1 MSGPGF
7 TRPDLCSIRAA
18 TGQAES
24 AERSP
29 ACTAPATPLVRDD
42 LLAAL
47 ARDVACTPPGR
58 RPARFWVPGTARGI
72 ATRAPHSWR
81 GQRTEAGR

>member
-7 TRPDLCSIRAA
+7 TQPDLCSIRAA

-24 AERSP
+24 ADAVRGLLS
-29 ACTAPATPLVRDD
+29 ADGYSLASDYPLGSRTCNVARTLAEVGFTLHHRDRYR
-42 LLAAL
+42 L
-47 ARDVACTPPGR
+47 
-58 RPARFWVPGTARGI
+58 RG
-72 ATRAPHSWR
+72 